1 MEVQM
6 LEPIRKSRLYE
17 DIVKQLIELI
27 NNGSLKP
34 GDRLPPEREL
44 AVELNVSRTA
54 IREAL
59 RAMELM
65 GFIDSKVGGGTFI
78 RQITL
83 DNVIDPFTILLSQD
97 KDVVLELIEVR
108 QLLETEIARL
118 AARRI
123 NDDKLADLQRS
134 IDLMANEIEKGGIGI
149 AGDNAFHDSLAK
161 AAENNSMA
169 KILNMCG
176 DLLSY
181 SRQATLRIPGQPEKS
196 LDDHKKILA
205 AVSSRDEKIAARLMK
220 EHLIKAHKNLEG
232 EK

>member
-1 MEVQM
+1 M

-65 GFIDSKVGGGTFI
+65 GFIESKVGGGTFI

-83 DNVIDPFTILLSQD
+83 DNVIDPFTVLLSQD

-123 NDDKLADLQRS
+123 NENKLADLQNAV
-134 IDLMANEIEKGGIGI
+134 DLMSREIKNGGIGI
-149 AGDNAFHDSLAK
+149 AGDNAFHDAMAK
-161 AAENNSMA
+161 AAENTSMA

-181 SRQATLRIPGQPEKS
+181 SRQATLEIPGQPEKS
-196 LDDHKKILA
+196 LADHKEILDA
-205 AVSSRDEKIAARLMK
+205 ISQRDEKAAAKLMR
-220 EHLIKAHKNLEG
+220 EHLEKAYKNLKW
-232 EK
+232 EKAR